1 MINVCCCFMTHILLY
16 FGIFYF
22 VVFSC
27 NTSSKKEIQTE
38 KISKITET
46 KSSVNKIETLAQIP
60 LAYQTID
67 SLVRQKSVDSSS
79 FSYNCAG
86 EKSGKVTY
94 YRKNNELILIEK
106 IYAEYSHTEGKDQYF
121 IKNGKPFF
129 VFRKITNWSFDG
141 KSKVEGATID
151 KVTEKR
157 FYIVKDQLVRC
168 LQKHYE
174 ISSTAKEKAKP
185 AQIGNKKSDCPSVE
199 NLLTDYNVLL
209 SHKNQHTN
217 IECL

>member
-1 MINVCCCFMTHILLY
+1 MTHKLLY
-16 FGIFYF
+16 FWIFCS
-22 VVFSC
+22 VLFSC

-38 KISKITET
+38 KVSKITET

-60 LAYQTID
+60 VAYQTID

-94 YRKNNELILIEK
+94 YRKNNELILVEK

-121 IKNGKPFF
+121 IKDGQPFF
-129 VFRKITNWSFDG
+129 VFRKITVWAFDG
-141 KSKVEGATID
+141 NAKVEGATID

-157 FYIVKDQLVRC
+157 FYLVNGKLEKC
-168 LQKHYE
+168 LQKQYE
-174 ISSTAKEKAKP
+174 ISSTTKEDVDP
-185 AQIGNKKSDCPSVE
+185 TRIENKKSDCPSVE